1 MAEADDSARWADAA
15 LAAAVLAT
23 DPVGL
28 GGAIVRAAHGPAREH
43 WLAWLRALAP
53 ERTVRR
59 VPSHIGPE
67 RLLGGLDLAATL
79 AHGKPVAQP
88 GLATDCDGGLLV
100 LPMAERFPPVTIALL
115 CALLDTG
122 EAVVERQG
130 IALRAPARVAVI
142 ALDEG
147 IADEGVRPELVD
159 RVAFHLELEGLRV
172 PADATPS
179 ADVIAA
185 IAAARARLPAVTCPD
200 EVLRALCATAL
211 ALGIDS
217 LRPSLFA
224 LRVACVLAALDGREI
239 VDDDDASTAA
249 RLVLAPRAVVLP
261 AQPDEAE
268 AAPPP
273 PAEGDDAD
281 NETDPADA
289 DDSGD
294 DENARGDPEAPL
306 EDRVIAAAVAAI
318 PRDLLERIAAGRAR
332 RMRGATDGRAGA
344 LRASLVRGRPTGAR
358 RGDPRA
364 GVRLNLIDT
373 LRAAA
378 PWQPLRRRARA
389 AEGRPSGRV
398 DVRRDD
404 FHVTRYQQRTPSTTI
419 FVVDASGSAA
429 MHRLGE
435 AKGAVELLL
444 ADCYVRRDEVAV
456 IAFRG
461 ARAELVLPPTRSL
474 VRAKRALAGLPGGAG
489 TPLATAIDA
498 AMLLALQVRRG
509 GHTPTV
515 VFLTDAQANVARDG
529 TGGRERAG
537 ADAAAAAG
545 RLRSEALAAVFVD
558 TSPRPS
564 APARKLADAMGARY
578 VALPHADARRVSA
591 VVRGAR
597 ESA

>member
-1 MAEADDSARWADAA
+1 MTDSDAAARWADAA

-53 ERTVRR
+53 QLPVRR

-100 LPMAERFPPVTIALL
+100 LPMAERFPPVTTALL

-130 IALRAPARVAVI
+130 IALRAPARVAVV

-147 IADEGVRPELVD
+147 IAEEGVRPELFD
-159 RVAFHLELEGLRV
+159 RVAFCLDLDGLRAPV
-172 PADATPS
+172 DARPEPD
-179 ADVIAA
+179 AIAA
-185 IAAARARLPAVTCPD
+185 IAAARARLAGVTCPD

-211 ALGIDS
+211 ALGIGS
-217 LRPSLFA
+217 LRPSLHA
-224 LRVACVLAALDGREI
+224 VRVACVLAALDGRDV

-249 RLVLAPRAVVLP
+249 RLVLAPRAVVVP
-261 AQPDEAE
+261 AQPEAE
-268 AAPPP
+268 DAAPPP

-281 NETDPADA
+281 TQSEQA
-289 DDSGD
+289 DDDGTSD
-294 DENARGDPEAPL
+294 DDDAQGDPEAPL

-332 RMRGATDGRAGA
+332 RQRGASDGRAGA

-404 FHVTRYQQRTPSTTI
+404 FHITRYQQRTPSTTI

-456 IAFRG
+456 LAFRG

-498 AMLLALQVRRG
+498 AVMLALQVRRG

-515 VFLTDAQANVARDG
+515 VFLTDGQANVARDG

-537 ADAAAAAG
+537 ADALAAAA
-545 RLRSEALAAVFVD
+545 RLRGEALATVFVD
-558 TSPRPS
+558 TAPRPQ
-564 APARKLADAMGARY
+564 ALARKLADAMGARY
-578 VALPHADARRVSA
+578 VALPHADARRVNA
-591 VVRGAR
+591 VVRGVR